1 MSDTSTAP
9 PAQPA
14 PPPFDPDP
22 AERGARDARSSDRLF
37 LQLLAYT
44 NCHDEPAVVQAVT
57 SAVTHSRGDAASAA
71 SNAPLDAVVY
81 RNVNDPLGIAVL
93 TLTPD
98 PSALAGPIR
107 DLLRQPPFTELTPRP
122 DLTMIGRT
130 YSIGYEHDLPETLQH
145 RPRRHALDPACPWA
159 VWYPLRRSG
168 AFARLP
174 RPEQMDILKEHG
186 TLGMAYGRARLAQD
200 IRLASHG
207 LDAHDNDFTIGLL
220 GPDLAPLSKL
230 VETMRGT
237 IQTSQYLTNLGPF
250 FVGHVLYQSSNT
262 HVPPPPARH

>member
-1 MSDTSTAP
+1 MPDP
-9 PAQPA
+9 K
-14 PPPFDPDP
+14 PFDPDP
-22 AERGARDARSSDRLF
+22 AERGARDARSNDRLF

-44 NCHDEPAVVQAVT
+44 DCHDEPAVVQAVT
-57 SAVTHSRGDAASAA
+57 DAVTNSA
-71 SNAPLDAVVY
+71 LDAVVY
-81 RNVNDPLGIAVL
+81 RDVNDPLGIALL

-98 PSALAGPIR
+98 PAALAGPVR
-107 DLLRQPPFTELTPRP
+107 DLLRQAPFTELTPRP

-174 RPEQMDILKEHG
+174 KPEQMDILKEHG
-186 TLGMAYGRARLAQD
+186 TIGMAYGKARLAQD

-237 IQTSQYLTNLGPF
+237 IQTSQYLTSLGPF
-250 FVGHVLYQSSNT
+250 FVGHALYQSPNT
-262 HVPPPPARH
+262 HIPPPPPAKH